1 MLTLTAFELRRK
13 EISEIINGQLLEV
26 ELMTFEGGFLLI
38 FAFMFGVPLLFWL
51 AKLVAWLT
59 GNKIKPVRW
68 VLAIVIVLPIAFS
81 LYLDAGGAIK
91 PAKVVDKQDTIT
103 LGKNGSWWR
112 TLSIAVECEAPGES
126 FPARFTLGCDA
137 ATFDRL
143 RIGEMAEVRLLDY
156 GQFFKFAR
164 LKNRSTF
171 SLLAKLI
178 PREPR
183 GPWHQ
188 ATAVVQE
195 VTHITQ
201 YSARRSTGDLRWPYD
216 IVQLSFV
223 AEGVEPPILAVDL
236 IEASSVPGL
245 AKDSQVQITW
255 PEDDPRSARILGARP
270 GAPWKNYFY
279 WMVESLALPVII
291 LAGLVVW
298 ALIGH
303 RRKRRR
309 QVQAN

>member
-1 MLTLTAFELRRK
+1 
-13 EISEIINGQLLEV
+13 
-26 ELMTFEGGFLLI
+26 
-38 FAFMFGVPLLFWL
+38 
-51 AKLVAWLT
+51 
-59 GNKIKPVRW
+59 
-68 VLAIVIVLPIAFS
+68 
-81 LYLDAGGAIK
+81 
-91 PAKVVDKQDTIT
+91 
-103 LGKNGSWWR
+103 
-112 TLSIAVECEAPGES
+112 
-126 FPARFTLGCDA
+126 
-137 ATFDRL
+137 L